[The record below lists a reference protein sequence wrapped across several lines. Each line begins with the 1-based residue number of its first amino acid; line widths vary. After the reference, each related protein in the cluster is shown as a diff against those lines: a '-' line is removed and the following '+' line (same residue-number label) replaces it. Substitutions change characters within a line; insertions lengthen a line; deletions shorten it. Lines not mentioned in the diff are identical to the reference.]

1 MHEIYT
7 YPEHSPYTLIL
18 GQAPSRRACCQKN
31 GRILLANLLQ
41 GSSSTFSGA
50 RFPRFLAFKEGMLDR
65 QISTLGGS
73 PTVSGR

>member
-1 MHEIYT
+1 MVSEMVELMVHAV
-7 YPEHSPYTLIL
+7 S
-18 GQAPSRRACCQKN
+18 CCRTN

-73 PTVSGR
+73 PTVSAPLIGISV